1 MPAARPNPGEAR
13 FLQKQFLTERSY
25 PEPSQTTTEGMNCGG
40 ARPRCQQQ
48 SAARNP
54 KPRLVA
60 ESRAASGNE
69 NFSLE
74 KIPIVD

>member
-25 PEPSQTTTEGMNCGG
+25 PEPSQT
-40 ARPRCQQQ
+40 
-48 SAARNP
+48 
-54 KPRLVA
+54 
-60 ESRAASGNE
+60 ASGNE